1 MNITVAEQCLWRF
14 AVFLEKSPKT
24 ASTHFDS
31 LTVQALDRPL
41 SMLFLRNINSSLDL
55 KPILDMICVTKW
67 NLQKPVKNDR

>member
-41 SMLFLRNINSSLDL
+41 SMLFLGFINSSFDL
-55 KPILDMICVTKW
+55 KPFLDMLCVTKW
-67 NLQKPVKNDR
+67 YLPKPAKNDC